1 MQKLIYLLLFISV
14 STLSIAQETD
24 RELLRG
30 TVLYRNSVVTGE
42 NVINANTQ
50 KATITN
56 NSGQFEIFVKQGDT
70 LVFSAVNYKF
80 KSVVVTKD
88 ILEKR
93 RLVVEVKEK
102 VTELDEVVVSP
113 ESKERFLEL
122 EKEKYKKY
130 DYERDQYTRLQNYA
144 TNSGTFY
151 NGVNFVN
158 IFKALRGNKKKDKS
172 ANEPLKVSEFLREMY
187 EDEFFVVDLGIEQAE
202 IGKFLFYCDDK
213 ITSQD
218 LTGKNREFKLIEFLV
233 DQSIEYKKIP
243 KE

>member
-1 MQKLIYLLLFISV
+1 MQKLIYLLVLLFF
-14 STLSIAQETD
+14 STITTAQETD
-24 RELLRG
+24 RKLLRG
-30 TVLYRNSVVTGE
+30 TVLYLNSVVSGE

-56 NSGQFEIFVKQGDT
+56 SSGQFEMLVKKGDT

-80 KSVVVTKD
+80 KSVIVTQE
-88 ILEKR
+88 ILDKR
-93 RLVVEVKEK
+93 RMVVEVKEK
-102 VTELDEVVVSP
+102 VTELDEVVVTP

-144 TNSGTFY
+144 TNAGTFY

-158 IFKALRGNKKKDKS
+158 IFKALVGNKKKDKKN
-172 ANEPLKVSEFLREMY
+172 NETLKVSQFLREMY
-187 EDEFFVVDLGIEQAE
+187 EDEFFVVDLGIPQAE
-202 IGKFLFYCDDK
+202 IGKFLYFCDDK
-213 ITSQD
+213 IKPAD
-218 LTGKNREFKLIEFLV
+218 IAGENREFKLLEFLV
-233 DQSIEYKKIP
+233 DQSITYKELP

>member
-1 MQKLIYLLLFISV
+1 MQKLLYLLILIFF
-14 STLSIAQETD
+14 STVAVAQDED

-30 TVLYRNSVVTGE
+30 TVLYLNSVVTGE
-42 NVINANTQ
+42 NVINANTR

-56 NSGQFEIFVKQGDT
+56 NAGQFEMLVKKGDT

-80 KSVVVTKD
+80 KSVVVTQD
-88 ILEKR
+88 ILDKR
-93 RLVVEVKEK
+93 RMVVEVKEK
-102 VTELDEVVVSP
+102 VTELDEVVVTP

-151 NGVNFVN
+151 NGINFVN
-158 IFKALRGNKKKDKS
+158 IFNALRGKKKKDQRN
-172 ANEPLKVSEFLREMY
+172 NEPLKVSQFLREMY
-187 EDEFFVVDLGIEQAE
+187 EDEFFVVDLGIPQED
-202 IGKFLFYCDDK
+202 IGKFLFFCDDK
-213 ITSQD
+213 IKPAD
-218 LTGKNREFKLIEFLV
+218 IAGENREFKLLEFLV
-233 DQSIEYKKIP
+233 DQSIAYKKIP